1 MSAYIVTYDLNQ
13 QGQNSNCIIERLKA
27 YPTHWHM
34 QQSVW
39 IVVTDQ
45 NHIEIRNNLM
55 GCLDSNDTLFVG
67 KLSAAAWHGLSGN
80 GGTWLKQ
87 HI

>member
-1 MSAYIVTYDLNQ
+1 MSAYIVTYDLHK
-13 QGQNSNCIIERLKA
+13 QGQNYDCIIGKLKA

-39 IVVTDQ
+39 VVVTNQ
-45 NHIEIRNNLM
+45 TAVQIRDNLKT
-55 GCLDSNDTLFVG
+55 CLDSNDKLFVG
-67 KLSAAAWHGLSGN
+67 KLSAGAWYGYSAN
-80 GGTWLKQ
+80 VNEWLVK